1 MIDERDFRASAFW
14 RKVDS
19 ICRAAF
25 NGADDDYTRATLLVY
40 FVVTWNGPKDEPVPQ
55 SIERIRQGLR
65 EHDKRSFTQRW
76 HSALSDLTSLLG
88 RGGPAS
94 LVIESIGPE
103 FFDRAFS
110 VIHAGL
116 EHSDIPS
123 AYFFDHRFL
132 KLVEKL
138 RRVNRRHSH
147 LVAVL
152 SNTLAESRDYLIDA
166 FCVTGELFA
175 TSGGERWR
183 RIDHQRFCIV
193 NQIGPLDIELRMRL
207 ALHGVDPNKAL
218 ARVDASHIQ
227 NSRTFVQIDAPAAI
241 LGSTRRANLYEDR
254 APETARTSLSMMRAL
269 LERHKSFSGIVIVA
283 GAQRTST
290 QQDET
295 RLREMIVGSGRLLA
309 VVDLPRV
316 PGTAGERSAWILQSE
331 RDANHEILM
340 VDLRSLGHFRTH
352 QEFGV
357 LAEFAGAMVR
367 LFRGSHH
374 SSRWATPGADIETD
388 RLRQLFAREFH
399 NGYHDVTGLCRAVP
413 RDLIVEEGSPLT
425 ASTFVVPLEHSA
437 WLSGIDGSA
446 IVEELSRSSARSR
459 SIYIIGNNGE
469 GKSLLLRELAEIA
482 SSQGRK
488 SIGIS
493 FGTSDRFPYRKTDLS
508 GFSQFSY
515 EGARTS
521 SDGASARS
529 AAKSLCQKIIDIHCT
544 HERLDAFYR
553 ALSILDFDTKQFLV
567 PLTSRRPIFEAE
579 SDMELTFELTQSVRS
594 NRELAERTRNQ
605 SYQIAFMRSRSKGG
619 ITPFTELSSGE
630 QQMLVL
636 TTKIVASAERGCL
649 ILVDEPEIS
658 LHVSWQRL
666 LPRLFSEL
674 RKRFHCD
681 IVIATHSPLVI
692 SSATRAQDICFAAR
706 RQQLEV
712 IAPKDRQSVESILFT
727 GFGTYTENNRQ
738 VHERCAV
745 LVAEGIRLANQL
757 DSQPSEL
764 EPLTEELN
772 RMRRTV
778 LQSKGLLE
786 SKGVEASLDL
796 INKAREALTQLA
808 AWQLEGPS
816 DNDSEVKL

>member
-1 MIDERDFRASAFW
+1 MLGID
-14 RKVDS
+14 
-19 ICRAAF
+19 
-25 NGADDDYTRATLLVY
+25 
-40 FVVTWNGPKDEPVPQ
+40 
-55 SIERIRQGLR
+55 
-65 EHDKRSFTQRW
+65 
-76 HSALSDLTSLLG
+76 
-88 RGGPAS
+88 GPAGP
-94 LVIESIGPE
+94 VIESISPE
-103 FFDRAFS
+103 FFDRAYR
-110 VIHAGL
+110 VIRSEL
-116 EHSDIPS
+116 EHSNVPS
-123 AYFFDHRFL
+123 VYFFDHRFL
-132 KLVEKL
+132 KLAEKL
-138 RRVNRRHSH
+138 RLVNRRQSH
-147 LVAVL
+147 LVAML
-152 SNTLAESRDYLIDA
+152 SNTLAEKRDCLVDA
-166 FCVTGELFA
+166 FCITGELFA

-183 RIDHQRFCIV
+183 RGDLQRFRIV
-193 NQIGPLDIELRMRL
+193 RQIGPLDLELRMRL
-207 ALHGVDPNKAL
+207 ALHGIDPNKAL
-218 ARVDASHIQ
+218 TRVGESPLPSSHA
-227 NSRTFVQIDAPAAI
+227 FFQIDAPAAT
-241 LGSTRRANLYEDR
+241 LASTRRSNLYEIT
-254 APETARTSLSMMRAL
+254 PETAHTCVSMLASL
-269 LERHKSFSGIVIVA
+269 LERYKSFSGIVIVA
-283 GAQRTST
+283 GSQRTST
-290 QQDET
+290 QHDYLE
-295 RLREMIVGSGRLLA
+295 LRERIVDSGRLLA

-316 PGTAGERSAWILQSE
+316 PGHPGERSAWILQSKRNE
-331 RDANHEILM
+331 SHEVLM
-340 VDLRSLGHFRTH
+340 IDLRSLGSFRT
-352 QEFGV
+352 QLEFGV
-357 LAEFAGAMVR
+357 LAEFAGAVVR
-367 LFRGSHH
+367 AFRGSSH
-374 SSRWATPGADIETD
+374 SSRWTTPGADIETD

-399 NGYHDVTGLCRAVP
+399 DGYRDVTGLCRAVP
-413 RDLIVEEGSPLT
+413 RGRILKQGSPLT
-425 ASTFVVPLEHSA
+425 ASTFVAPLEHSA

-446 IVEELSRSSARSR
+446 IVEELSRSGARSR

-469 GKSLLLRELAEIA
+469 GKSLLLRELAEIS

-529 AAKSLCQKIIDIHCT
+529 AARRICQKIVDIHCIP
-544 HERLDAFYR
+544 ERLDAFYHV
-553 ALSILDFDTKQFLV
+553 LSILDFDTKQFLV
-567 PLTSRRPIFEAE
+567 PLTSRRLIFEAE
-579 SDMELTFELTQSVRS
+579 NEIELTFELTRDIRS
-594 NRELAERTRNQ
+594 NRELSERTGSQ

-630 QQMLVL
+630 QQLLAL

-681 IVIATHSPLVI
+681 IVVATHSPLVI

-727 GFGTYTENNRQ
+727 GFGTHTENNRQ

-764 EPLTEELN
+764 DPLTEELS

-816 DNDSEVKL
+816 DDDNEVKL